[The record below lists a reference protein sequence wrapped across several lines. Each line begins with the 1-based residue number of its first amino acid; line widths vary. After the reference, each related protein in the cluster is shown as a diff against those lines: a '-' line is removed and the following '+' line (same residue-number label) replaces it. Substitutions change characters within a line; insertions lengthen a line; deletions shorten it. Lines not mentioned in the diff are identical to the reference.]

1 METLGERFVA
11 KRAAQLLVEVGSGKF
26 ILKHIGEQTIVEQHQ
41 WRVFC
46 GYGTAE
52 SSIVEGSFEQRRT
65 RHRWHALCG
74 AGIGSNVIDEFV
86 GIVEAVVATV
96 GGSDKPCILHVAD
109 RFGPCETPVDAVVPA
124 VVVVYLVDVV
134 VVGRSV
140 GECVSGQRATVF
152 MHIAE
157 AVAELCAV
165 AASRVA
171 AELVVIHELSA
182 KLIALAIVHI

>member
-11 KRAAQLLVEVGSGKF
+11 ERAAQLLVEVGSGKLIF
-26 ILKHIGEQTIVEQHQ
+26 KHIGEQTIVEQHQ

-52 SSIVEGSFEQRRT
+52 SSIVEGSFEQRRA

-86 GIVEAVVATV
+86 GIVEAVVATI
-96 GGSDKPCILHVAD
+96 GGSDKPGILHVAD
-109 RFGPCETPVDAVVPA
+109 RFGPSETPVDAVAPA
-124 VVVVYLVDVV
+124 VVVVDLVNVV
-134 VVGRSV
+134 VLGRSI
-140 GECVSGQRATVF
+140 GEGVSGHRRTVF
-152 MHIAE
+152 VHIAE
-157 AVAELCAV
+157 VVAELCAI
-165 AASRVA
+165 AASGVA
-171 AELVVIHELSA
+171 FELVVIHELTA